1 MTENIHSSIKNR
13 SRRTSYNNRK
23 SKRKNIFL
31 KRVMRT
37 VKKDPIKILSVV
49 FGGVL
54 LIIVTIL
61 FILYSRDSSV
71 NKKQLQRIESR

>member
-1 MTENIHSSIKNR
+1 MTENIHSSTKKR
-13 SRRTSYNNRK
+13 SRRTGRSNRN

-71 NKKQLQRIESR
+71 NKKQIQRMESR